1 MPPDFNPSPA
11 HAALTDYSNPGDATG
26 MRGRAVL
33 VLLAL
38 LCMSWAP
45 VNPGLKEAPSRAE
58 APADGTYDVLLMGNS
73 YTSANTLRSRLQSV
87 FDDAQQPAMI
97 SDLTGGGMKLYEHA
111 DNAENTGHQWH
122 TTLTTNDFD
131 FVVLQDQSQVP
142 SFPPE
147 SSSNQWQD
155 SKDGAIRLDSMIADA
170 GAETVFFQTWGYR
183 DGDSNN
189 MWRNPDYPTMQANL
203 ESGYR
208 LYAENVTTDDRTAYI
223 APVGLAFQVIYD
235 EIVAAGGTPTNS
247 STLFYGLYSSDGS
260 HPSSSGSYVAA
271 CVIHATITGT
281 SSVGLPDDVGLDAN
295 TRLKLQQAADA
306 AVFNNTPDY
315 AYPWQITGGGAEG
328 SDLVFGSNDGSN
340 FILPPGGGSGIAV
353 NLTNYASF
361 SDVTDITII
370 SDSGW
375 EITWNHGDGYALP
388 LNSGEMDWIQFGISV
403 PEVAMG
409 LPLAGSKHTF
419 SVVAVSQFD
428 GNVSSWT
435 FTIQV
440 LPWHGAE
447 ITVEPINATVDPDLK
462 VRVPVTVRNLGNA
475 ERSLSVRIRPVTET
489 GEPIANQSPSILFIE
504 GGWGVGI
511 FELYNVLELG
521 PYDSGTVQLE
531 FDSPNLPSGTMWVEF
546 STWSTGAPQDVAMA
560 LLEVN
565 IVRERSATMELNSD
579 CDVIAP
585 GTSCDAVLTMQN
597 TGNYR
602 ETLQLQANVVGIG
615 AVAATDFAS
624 FTLQPGQS
632 TQRVITFTV
641 AAELMA
647 EQSFNPYVVLVS
659 DDGFDMASQST
670 VIEVG
675 PRIAWE
681 IHSETVNNA
690 QHDNITITYTLRN
703 TGNTMDGLD
712 ITVSTNVWT
721 GFGLIP
727 PVSSD
732 WDEESAASNHFVVH
746 DISADSLVTFQA
758 WIILPHGQDIQGV
771 AEVTVEMRSILDPDI
786 RFTNTTEYDFAAD
799 VWHLD
804 EPDEPGT
811 WELMERGMQSF
822 WNAWGQ
828 ILLSTIVVMA
838 GSLLLF
844 RAVQHRQEKDAAW
857 AARHAVHETLPAK
870 VEDWMGRFENGGESE
885 PEAIESPAIPAHAFQ
900 ALFQMQ
906 SQTKPA
912 KQGPSSEVVGA
923 AQTVLEHHD
932 SKADYAAIDDLVD
945 DLLDE
950 KEESD
955 KDLDL
960 DL

>member
-1 MPPDFNPSPA
+1 
-11 HAALTDYSNPGDATG
+11 

-45 VNPGLKEAPSRAE
+45 VNPGLAEAPSRAE
-58 APADGTYDVLLMGNS
+58 APADGTYDVLMIGNS
-73 YTSANTLRSRLQSV
+73 YTSANALRDRLQSV

-122 TTLTTNDFD
+122 TTLTANDFD

-147 SSSNQWQD
+147 SSTYWQD

-183 DGDSNN
+183 DGDANN
-189 MWRNPDYPTMQANL
+189 AWRNPDYPTMQGHL

-208 LYAENVTTDDRTAYI
+208 LYAENVTTENRTAYI
-223 APVGLAFQVIYD
+223 APVGLAFKVIYD
-235 EIVAAGGTPTNS
+235 DIVAAGGNPTDS
-247 STLFYGLYSSDGS
+247 STLFYSLYSSDGA
-260 HPSSSGSYVAA
+260 HPSARGSYVAA
-271 CVIHATITGT
+271 CVMYATMTGDT
-281 SSVGLPDDVGLDAN
+281 SVGLPDDVGLDAN

-361 SDVTDITII
+361 SDIADISIT

-375 EITWNHGDGYALP
+375 EITWSHGDGYSLP

-403 PEVAMG
+403 PEVSMG
-409 LPLAGSKHTF
+409 LPLAGSKHAFTVV
-419 SVVAVSQFD
+419 SVSHFD

-435 FTIQV
+435 FTIEV

-447 ITVEPINATVDPDLK
+447 IAVEPINATVDPDLK

-546 STWSTGAPQDVAMA
+546 STWSTGASQDVAKS

-585 GTSCDAVLTMQN
+585 GTSCEGILTVRN
-597 TGNYR
+597 TGNFQ
-602 ETLQLQANVVGIG
+602 ENFELEAHVGGVG
-615 AVAATDFAS
+615 AVGSIEESTFSLAR
-624 FTLQPGQS
+624 GQS
-632 TQRVITFTV
+632 TQRTITFTM
-641 AAELMA
+641 AAELLA
-647 EQSFNPYVVLVS
+647 GQPYSPNVILFT
-659 DDGFDMASQST
+659 DDGLNMASLST
-670 VIEVG
+670 DIEVG

-690 QHDNITITYTLRN
+690 QHDNVTITYTLRN

-758 WIILPHGQDIQGV
+758 WIILPHGQEIEGI

-786 RFTNTTEYDFAAD
+786 RFRNTTEYDFAAD
-799 VWHLD
+799 IWHPD
-804 EPDEPGT
+804 ESDEPGT

-857 AARHAVHETLPAK
+857 AARHAVHETVPAK
-870 VEDWMGRFENGGESE
+870 VEDWMGRFENGGESK
-885 PEAIESPAIPAHAFQ
+885 PEAIESPAMPAHAFQ

-906 SQTKPA
+906 SQSKPA
-912 KQGPSSEVVGA
+912 KQGPSSEVVDA

-932 SKADYAAIDDLVD
+932 SKADYDAMDDLVD
-945 DLLDE
+945 DLLEE
-950 KEESD
+950 KDESD